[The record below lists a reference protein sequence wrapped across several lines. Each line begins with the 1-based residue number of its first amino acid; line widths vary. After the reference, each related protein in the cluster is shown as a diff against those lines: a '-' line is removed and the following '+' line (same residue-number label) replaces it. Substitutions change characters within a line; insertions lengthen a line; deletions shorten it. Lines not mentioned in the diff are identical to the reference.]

1 MGTGGHGIVFS
12 VSLNEWAENK
22 PGVTELSL
30 GTQLAAWRSDHFYL
44 SRFSLVLLVTA
55 FNKFKFMSGF
65 LFFRKLFVLVYTL
78 IKISF

>member
-1 MGTGGHGIVFS
+1 MLS

-30 GTQLAAWRSDHFYL
+30 GTQLALWRFDYSHFYL
-44 SRFSLVLLVTA
+44 SCFSPVLLVIA